1 MSVLKAIKI
10 DCSFFN
16 IFQNSRRVKL
26 LELFF
31 AILAHIRHDI
41 LELYWLLAFIGD
53 FLLSVDIGYLIV
65 HFFRLPLVS
74 SNAKLVNLKKKVI
87 I

>member
-10 DCSFFN
+10 ECSFFN
-16 IFQNSRRVKL
+16 IFQHSRRVK
-26 LELFF
+26 LFF

-65 HFFRLPLVS
+65 HFPYFRLPLVS
-74 SNAKLVNLKKKVI
+74 SNAEFLKIVI
-87 I
+87 